1 MSCSN
6 IQLVYGSLEVQ
17 HLVKGC
23 QKCEKYDSESINNFI
38 CCVIAMMFEKKYKT
52 YKEIWS
58 LKNAYWGNWG
68 FTCIIK
74 YVQKQKR
81 QKKFF
86 KGETIKLK
94 LNVSNLFFKY

>member
-52 YKEIWS
+52 YKEI
-58 LKNAYWGNWG
+58 
-68 FTCIIK
+68 
-74 YVQKQKR
+74 
-81 QKKFF
+81 
-86 KGETIKLK
+86 
-94 LNVSNLFFKY
+94 